1 MLFKLK
7 EKEKKYIN
15 PRFRAYGK
23 ARLDIARRAKSRQD
37 WDELWKGS
45 TNPYPFKLGESWKH
59 CVEYKVDDFA
69 AEVGFYVD
77 ILGLPVNAFDPSYA
91 MFTSPGGDFFIG
103 VVPTPDKG
111 TSTPKDAIRLQFM
124 VKNIMETTKELERRG
139 VRFEQQPEPCQPDS
153 TLHIGY
159 FCTPHGI
166 PVDLWGYVG
175 EGKDHSDTG
184 FDDAEDLAEGENGFD
199 DLEDQDKGD
208 IVFKNIDDQSQDE
221 TALDD
226 VAEKVQVDLGLEE
239 EQDEDLQL
247 EIPLAVESQD
257 GFGEPQKEERDMIED
272 NVSREQGEEIVKESL
287 EEKEETEDNSL
298 EVEESSSEYIY
309 EEVPLQDWQIN

>member
-1 MLFKLK
+1 M
-7 EKEKKYIN
+7 
-15 PRFRAYGK
+15 G
-23 ARLDIARRAKSRQD
+23 
-37 WDELWKGS
+37 
-45 TNPYPFKLGESWKH
+45 
-59 CVEYKVDDFA
+59 
-69 AEVGFYVD
+69 
-77 ILGLPVNAFDPSYA
+77 
-91 MFTSPGGDFFIG
+91 
-103 VVPTPDKG
+103 
-111 TSTPKDAIRLQFM
+111 
-124 VKNIMETTKELERRG
+124 
-139 VRFEQQPEPCQPDS
+139 
-153 TLHIGY
+153 
-159 FCTPHGI
+159 
-166 PVDLWGYVG
+166 
-175 EGKDHSDTG
+175 
-184 FDDAEDLAEGENGFD
+184 GFD